1 MPGNGYLN
9 PELSRVG
16 RSQAVRAMLIVRRL
30 NVGVAQNALL
40 GVSLLVMRLVTNR
53 AEEPF
58 NDARHAALPSP
69 ILIIVKFVARIAL
82 VLDHHSFSHEVSPV
96 DFPDTP
102 REKGIEEIC
111 RDPLLASVAGL
122 NLVVPPAAG
131 LSACSPAG

>member
-16 RSQAVRAMLIVRRL
+16 KSQAVRAMLIVRRL

-82 VLDHHSFSHEVSPV
+82 VLDHHSFSHGASPV
-96 DFPDTP
+96 DFPMQP
-102 REKGIEEIC
+102 VSK
-111 RDPLLASVAGL
+111 LHQ
-122 NLVVPPAAG
+122 
-131 LSACSPAG
+131 